1 MHDSAV
7 GTLYEDD
14 YHVSSNVLWLTEST
28 SKQYKAFI
36 CFYAGKTE
44 SATPDTYG
52 PTKPNSFS
60 AIIDLF
66 MGSYAWYYH
75 ADGRTYY
82 WTESYNMSATQF
94 AREVSRMT
102 GKSLTASDISAA
114 SRQADVDRLKNIAS
128 PLIYVP

>member
-1 MHDSAV
+1 
-7 GTLYEDD
+7 
-14 YHVSSNVLWLTEST
+14 
-28 SKQYKAFI
+28 
-36 CFYAGKTE
+36 
-44 SATPDTYG
+44 
-52 PTKPNSFS
+52 
-60 AIIDLF
+60 

-94 AREVSRMT
+94 AREVSRLT

-114 SRQADVDRLKNIAS
+114 SRQADVDRLKNIAN

>member
-1 MHDSAV
+1 
-7 GTLYEDD
+7 
-14 YHVSSNVLWLTEST
+14 
-28 SKQYKAFI
+28 
-36 CFYAGKTE
+36 
-44 SATPDTYG
+44 
-52 PTKPNSFS
+52 
-60 AIIDLF
+60 

-82 WTESYNMSATQF
+82 WTESYKMSATQF

-114 SRQADVDRLKNIAS
+114 CREADVDRLKNIAS

>member
-1 MHDSAV
+1 
-7 GTLYEDD
+7 
-14 YHVSSNVLWLTEST
+14 
-28 SKQYKAFI
+28 
-36 CFYAGKTE
+36 
-44 SATPDTYG
+44 
-52 PTKPNSFS
+52 
-60 AIIDLF
+60 

-94 AREVSRMT
+94 AREVSRLT
-102 GKSLTASDISAA
+102 GKSLSASDISAA